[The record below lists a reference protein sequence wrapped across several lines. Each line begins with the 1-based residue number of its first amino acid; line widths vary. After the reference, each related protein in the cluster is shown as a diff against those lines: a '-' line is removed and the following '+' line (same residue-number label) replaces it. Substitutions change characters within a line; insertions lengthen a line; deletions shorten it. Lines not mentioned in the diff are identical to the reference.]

1 MPKHHYVPQ
10 FYLKWFGNGKYIS
23 AILMDHDFRFV
34 EKASIR
40 DQSCKPDYYELP
52 EVERFF
58 GQVEREA
65 SYLIQNIGQRVPLT
79 ADQTLSLK
87 RYFVFQVVRTPA
99 YIQDLENAMSVIY
112 SSTYAMS
119 TNNEGFEDSKPL
131 VTVKNAKIWA
141 WKHMA
146 GVEDTLFDLNMRY
159 LVSNHNGFITSD
171 QPVTRYN
178 PWALK
183 GGFAGQGFGCRGL
196 MLFLPINSQV
206 TIMLYD
212 SEAYKIRANDQRS
225 THITIDR
232 NDEDRLNKL
241 QMTSHRSALYLACP
255 ERCRVIQ
262 KLARDVRSVYP
273 PTSEVPA
280 PQIAR
285 SEDGQSKIVSVE
297 PQAINFG
304 DWSFLYESK
313 EWRKVRRNIRGVGVY
328 TSRDTAPDAG
338 PRGLLDM
345 RPWNSTKYIDDEG
358 GVSYLRRSPR
368 DLAR

>member
-1 MPKHHYVPQ
+1 MPSHHYVPQ
-10 FYLKWFGNGKYIS
+10 FYLKRFGNGNYVS

-52 EVERFF
+52 EVERIN

-65 SYLIQNIGQRVPLT
+65 SYLMQNIGQRVPLT

-99 YIQDLENAMSVIY
+99 YIQDLENAMSVII

-146 GVEDTLFDLNMRY
+146 DVGDTLFDLNIRY
-159 LVSNHNGFITSD
+159 LVSNHHGFITSD

-212 SEAYKIRANDQRS
+212 SEAYKIRANDQGS
-225 THITIDR
+225 TRITIER
-232 NDEDRLNKL
+232 NDEEILNKL
-241 QMTSHRSALYLACP
+241 QMTGHRSTLYLPHP
-255 ERCRVIQ
+255 EQHHTVQ
-262 KLARDVRSVYP
+262 KLTREVRSDYP
-273 PTSEVPA
+273 PTSGIPVPL
-280 PQIAR
+280 IAR
-285 SEDGQSKIVSVE
+285 SEDGRSQISSIES
-297 PQAINFG
+297 QAINFG

-313 EWRKVRRNIRGVGVY
+313 EWRKVPHSIRGFGVYGSRETTSDEARKKFLNIR
-328 TSRDTAPDAG
+328 
-338 PRGLLDM
+338 
-345 RPWNSTKYIDDEG
+345 PWTSTKYIDNEG
-358 GVSYLRRSPR
+358 NVSYLSKPPR